1 MKNLV
6 ISFLILL
13 ISCLGTLAGAKE
25 KPALEQVAV
34 PFGVREVKLL
44 DGPFLHA
51 QDLDARWL
59 LSLDPDRLLSWY
71 RKEGKLEPQGEVYGG
86 WESMGVAG
94 HSLGHYLSACAR
106 MYHATGQEEFKRR
119 VDYIVADLAKC
130 QQAGGDGYLAAIPR
144 GREVFAEVARGDI
157 RSQGFDLN
165 GSWVPWYT
173 LHKLFAG
180 LIDSYYLCGNE
191 QAKEVAIKLADWA
204 DETTKN
210 LTPEQWQKML
220 ACEHG
225 GMNESLAELYAI
237 TGDEKYLQLAEKFYH
252 KAILDPLVEG
262 KDSLAGKHANT
273 QVPKAIGAARIAELT
288 SDQKFAKIARAFWDI
303 MVGSHTYV
311 IGGNSFG
318 EHLGEPGKLNDR
330 LGDNTT
336 ETCNTYNMLKLTSA
350 LFADK
355 PAAKYADYAERALWN
370 HILASQSSES
380 GMVCYYVP
388 LRAGATK
395 PFQGPE
401 AFTCCS
407 GSGMEN
413 HARYGEYIYAHSDDA
428 LWVNQFISS
437 ELNWQD
443 KGVQLKQLTQLPDNG
458 KTRIEVACNAPQEFT
473 LNVRH
478 PHWVESG
485 YRVTVNGKEIE
496 SPSGPASY
504 VAIKRTWKSGDV
516 IEIDTPLTLHLE
528 SMPDNP
534 RRVAVFYGPLVLA
547 GELEGQGDG
556 LLPVLVTNDKPVS
569 EWLKPVEGRVAF
581 RTNGVGRP
589 GDQTLVPFFGVHG
602 DTRYIVYWDIFNED
616 EWQQRQQ
623 EYEAERERERQ
634 LAERTVDYFAIGEM
648 QPERDHKVEGEKTS
662 AGEHG
667 GRKFRHA
674 QDGGWFSCE
683 LTLPKDKPADL
694 LVTYWGSESG
704 PRTFDLL
711 LDGQKIATQ
720 SLHQD
725 DPEKFWQKTYPLPD
739 ELTAGKEKAV
749 LKFQAHPGNMAGG
762 VFGIRLVRRP
772 E

>member
-6 ISFLILL
+6 ISFLLFL
-13 ISCLGTLAGAKE
+13 CFGAMTHGKE
-25 KPALEQVAV
+25 EPALKQVAK
-34 PFGVREVKLL
+34 PFGVQEVKLL
-44 DGPFLHA
+44 DGPFRHA
-51 QDLDARWL
+51 QDLDAKWL
-59 LSLDPDRLLSWY
+59 LTIDPDRMLSWF
-71 RKEGKLEPQGEVYGG
+71 RKDAKLEPQGEVYGG
-86 WESMGVAG
+86 WESMGIAG

-130 QQAGGDGYLAAIPR
+130 QQAGGDGYVGAIPR

-191 QAKEVAIKLADWA
+191 QAKEVVIKLADWA

-210 LTPEQWQKML
+210 LTPAQWQKML

-237 TGDEKYLQLAEKFYH
+237 TGNEQYLQLAEKFYH
-252 KAILDPLVEG
+252 EEVLDPLVEG

-288 SDQKFAKIARAFWDI
+288 SDEKFASIARSFWEI

-350 LFADK
+350 LFADE
-355 PAAKYADYAERALWN
+355 PDAKYADYAERALWN
-370 HILASQSSES
+370 HILASQSPDS

-413 HARYGEYIYAHSDDA
+413 HARYGEYIYAHSPGA
-428 LWVNQFISS
+428 LWINQFISS
-437 ELNWQD
+437 GLNWKE
-443 KGVQLKQLTQLPDNG
+443 KGIQIKQLTELPKGD
-458 KTRIEVACNAPQEFT
+458 KTRIEVTCDSPQEFAI
-473 LNVRH
+473 NIRH
-478 PHWVESG
+478 PHWVQAG
-485 YRVTVNGKEIE
+485 FRVTVNGENVEPGK
-496 SPSGPASY
+496 PSSY
-504 VAIKRTWKSGDV
+504 VTVDRTWKSGDL
-516 IEIDTPLTLHLE
+516 IEIETPLSLRLE
-528 SMPDNP
+528 TMPDNP
-534 RRVAVFYGPLVLA
+534 RRVAAFYGPFVLA
-547 GELEGQGDG
+547 GELAGDSKE
-556 LLPVLVTNDKPVS
+556 LLPVLVTNDNPVTD
-569 EWLKPVEGRVAF
+569 WLKPVNGSLAF
-581 RTNGVGRP
+581 RTEGVGRP
-589 GDQTLVPFFGVHG
+589 GEQTLTPFFGVRG
-602 DTRYIVYWDIFNED
+602 DTRYVVYWDIFTED
-616 EWQQRQQ
+616 EWQKRQRA
-623 EYEAERERERQ
+623 YEAEQELERE
-634 LAERTVDYFAIGEM
+634 LAARTVDYFAIGEM

-662 AGEHG
+662 PGEYG

-674 QDGGWFSCE
+674 HDGGWFACE
-683 LTLPKDKPADL
+683 LKMPEEGPADL
-694 LVTYWGSESG
+694 IVTYWGSETGS
-704 PRTFDLL
+704 RTFDLL
-711 LDGQKIATQ
+711 LDGEKFATQ
-720 SLHQD
+720 SLHRD
-725 DPEKFWQKTYPLPD
+725 DPERFWQKTYALPT
-739 ELTAGKEKAV
+739 ELTNGKKQAV
-749 LKFQAHPGNMAGG
+749 LKFQAHPGNIAGG
-762 VFGIRLVRRP
+762 VFGIRLVRRA